1 MTIGASG
8 PLHAAVALLCLG
20 WVALI
25 LVCGRGRA
33 GLLLALS
40 SAAAAAWAASVAWQP
55 GEPLTGL
62 AGLLEIVR
70 SGAWLAVL
78 LLLAWRVG
86 GTAARPLA
94 LRFALAG
101 AVLVLGGMAAL
112 LPGVPQPEG
121 LGSPSLLARLGL
133 ALLVVLVA
141 ENLIRNVPRAA
152 RWHVVLPCLTLGALS
167 AFDIVLHAD
176 AALHHSYARAMLDAR
191 AVLTAAALPLLA
203 VAASRD
209 RRWHRDPPVSRQVV
223 FHGATLVI
231 AGTFL
236 TGVGAVG
243 EGLRHLGADWGLAA
257 QISLLAGALL
267 AVAVAVSSASMRSRL
282 RRLVVDH
289 FFAARFD
296 YRAEWLRCVATLS
309 AQGAEAEQRAIT
321 AVADPVDSPAGMLL
335 LRDAPMG
342 AGEMGI
348 APQAP
353 LRWAGSWNMPA
364 SGMALAADHPLV
376 QALEDGT
383 HIVTQVPRDLD
394 PGLDPVVARL
404 WLAVPLRHHRDGLIG
419 LVLLAPPRAPFL
431 LDREAFDLLRAV
443 GREVALFLA
452 ERRAAEHLHDQRA
465 LAEHARRFAFVAHD
479 VKNVASQLTLVLA
492 NAEDN
497 IADPEFQRDMLLTV
511 GAAAA
516 RINALIARLRAP
528 EAGTPPAGAVPA
540 ETLRRVV
547 RDVPHPVQ
555 LRAEATDA
563 RIPIAPED
571 LEAALRHLLDNAAE
585 ASPAGVPVVVEMRRE
600 AAHPDAG
607 HPGAGRLVIDII
619 DRGPGMTPEFVRD
632 RLFRPLVSGREGG
645 NGIGAWQARDLLR
658 GAGGDLLAL
667 SAPGAGTTMR
677 LTLPCLPRTQDI
689 IKDIAA

>member
-1 MTIGASG
+1 MTTAAS
-8 PLHAAVALLCLG
+8 PLLHAAVALLCLG

-33 GLLLALS
+33 GLLLALA
-40 SAAAAAWAASVAWQP
+40 SAVAAAWAAAVAWHPLAPLEGLP
-55 GEPLTGL
+55 G
-62 AGLLEIVR
+62 ALEILR
-70 SGAWLAVL
+70 SGTWLGVL

-86 GTAARPLA
+86 GVAARPLA
-94 LRFALAG
+94 LRFALVG
-101 AVLVLGGMAAL
+101 AALVLGGLAAL
-112 LPGVPQPEG
+112 QPGVPQPDG

-133 ALLVVLVA
+133 ALLVLLVA
-141 ENLIRNVPRAA
+141 ENLLRNVGRAA
-152 RWHVVLPCLTLGALS
+152 RWHVLLPCLTLGALS
-167 AFDIVLHAD
+167 AFDVVLHAD
-176 AALHHSYARAMLDAR
+176 AALHHSYAQAMLDAR
-191 AVLTAAALPLLA
+191 AVLTAVALPLLA
-203 VAASRD
+203 VAAARD

-267 AVAVAVSSASMRSRL
+267 AVAVAISSASMRSRL

-309 AQGAEAEQRAIT
+309 AQNADAEQRAIT
-321 AVADPVDSPAGMLL
+321 AIADPVDSPAGMLL
-335 LRDAPMG
+335 LSDD
-342 AGEMGI
+342 
-348 APQAP
+348 PQAP
-353 LRWAGSWNMPA
+353 LRWAGSWNLPR
-364 SGMALAADHPLV
+364 SDMALAADHPLV
-376 QALEDGT
+376 QALRDGT
-383 HIVTQVPRDLD
+383 HIVTEMPPELD
-394 PGLDPVVARL
+394 ASLGRI
-404 WLAVPLRHHRDGLIG
+404 WLAVPLRHHRDGLLG
-419 LVLLAPPRAPFL
+419 LVLLAPPRAPFR

-465 LAEHARRFAFVAHD
+465 LAEHAKRFAFVAHD

-497 IADPEFQRDMLLTV
+497 IADPDFQRDMLLTV

-516 RINALIARLRAP
+516 RINALITRLRAP
-528 EAGTPPAGAVPA
+528 EEVAPPAGTAPA

-555 LRAEATDA
+555 LSAEPGGPQVA
-563 RIPIAPED
+563 IAPED

-585 ASPAGVPVVVEMRRE
+585 ASAPGVPVLVEMRRE
-600 AAHPDAG
+600 A
-607 HPGAGRLVIDII
+607 GRLIIDII

-632 RLFRPLVSGREGG
+632 RLFRPLVSGRAGG

-658 GAGGDLLAL
+658 GAGGDLLVL
-667 SAPGAGTTMR
+667 STPGAGTTMR
-677 LTLPCLPRTQDI
+677 LTLPCLPTSQDM

>member
-1 MTIGASG
+1 MTTGAS
-8 PLHAAVALLCLG
+8 PLLHAAVAVLCLG
-20 WVALI
+20 WVVLI

-33 GLLLALS
+33 GLLLALA
-40 SAAAAAWAASVAWQP
+40 SAAASAWAATVAWHP
-55 GEPLTGL
+55 EAPLTGL
-62 AGLLEIVR
+62 SGALEIAR
-70 SGAWLAVL
+70 SATWLGVL

-86 GTAARPLA
+86 GAAARPLA

-101 AVLVLGGMAAL
+101 VLLVLGGLAAL
-112 LPGVPQPEG
+112 LPGAPQPEG

-133 ALLVVLVA
+133 ALLVVVVA
-141 ENLIRNVPRAA
+141 ENLLRNVGRAA
-152 RWHVVLPCLTLGALS
+152 RWHAILPCLTLGALS
-167 AFDIVLHAD
+167 AFDVVLHAD
-176 AALHHSYARAMLDAR
+176 AALHHSYAQAMLDAR

-203 VAASRD
+203 IAAARD

-243 EGLRHLGADWGLAA
+243 EGLRRLGADWGQAA

-282 RRLVVDH
+282 RRVVVDH

-309 AQGAEAEQRAIT
+309 AQNAEGEQRAIT
-321 AVADPVDSPAGMLL
+321 AIADPVDSPAGLLL
-335 LRDAPMG
+335 LRDAPM
-342 AGEMGI
+342 
-348 APQAP
+348 AP
-353 LRWAGSWNMPA
+353 LRWAGSWNLPTSAMSLCA
-364 SGMALAADHPLV
+364 GHPLV

-383 HIVTQVPRDLD
+383 RIVTDVPG
-394 PGLDPVVARL
+394 GLDPALGRI

-419 LVLLAPPRAPFL
+419 LVLLAPPRAPFR
-431 LDREAFDLLRAV
+431 LDQEAFDLLRAV

-452 ERRAAEHLHDQRA
+452 ERQAAERLHDQRA
-465 LAEHARRFAFVAHD
+465 LAEHAKRFAFVAHD
-479 VKNVASQLTLVLA
+479 VKNVASQLSLVLA

-497 IADPEFQRDMLLTV
+497 IADPDFQRDMLLTV

-528 EAGTPPAGAVPA
+528 EAEAPPSGTAPA
-540 ETLRRVV
+540 ETLRRVL

-555 LRAEATDA
+555 LVAEAA
-563 RIPIAPED
+563 GPRVPIAPED

-585 ASPAGVPVVVEMRRE
+585 ASPPGVPVTVEMRRE
-600 AAHPDAG
+600 ADHPGDD
-607 HPGAGRLVIDII
+607 PGAGRLVIDII

-632 RLFRPLVSGREGG
+632 RLFRPLVSGRAGG

-658 GAGGDLLAL
+658 GAGGDLLVL
-667 SAPGAGTTMR
+667 STPGAGTTMR
-677 LTLPCLPRTQDI
+677 LTLPCPAPGPEI